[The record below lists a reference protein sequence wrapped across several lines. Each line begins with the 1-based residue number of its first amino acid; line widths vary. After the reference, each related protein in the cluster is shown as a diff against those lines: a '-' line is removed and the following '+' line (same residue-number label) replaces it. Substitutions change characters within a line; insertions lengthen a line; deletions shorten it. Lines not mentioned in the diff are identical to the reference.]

1 MYFQTA
7 LVHSRP
13 PCFNMDLTKRL
24 LPSSHL
30 PTDVTFILVDG
41 EVSAHKSI
49 LATCHP
55 AFEQIFGAGTEKKEV
70 NWVKVGLNLF
80 FEQLLK

>member
-1 MYFQTA
+1 
-7 LVHSRP
+7 
-13 PCFNMDLTKRL
+13 MDLTKLL

-55 AFEQIFGAGTEKKEV
+55 AFEQIFGAGTEKGEV
-70 NWVKVGLNLF
+70 NWVKVRVHQNIKRLSEFQSNLM
-80 FEQLLK
+80 

>member
-1 MYFQTA
+1 
-7 LVHSRP
+7 
-13 PCFNMDLTKRL
+13 MDLTKLL

-55 AFEQIFGAGTEKKEV
+55 AFEQIFGAGMEKGEV
-70 NWVKVGLNLF
+70 NWLQVSLNLF
-80 FEQLLK
+80 FVHLLK